1 MQAFSISWP
10 TVVVVA
16 IVAMT
21 LVALAYL
28 HVPTEYLAAIG
39 ALGAALAGAMKQ
51 LASRGQP

>member
-16 IVAMT
+16 IVALT

-39 ALGAALAGAMKQ
+39 ALGAALAGAMRQ
-51 LASRGQP
+51 LASRGPS